1 MIRGDGLASAGHPPH
16 HVLMPS
22 KEDLAPFRKT
32 RKVTKLATRLGNS
45 AANCV
50 LHVMVN
56 DRAGLVRESGAFLI
70 QLEKLWKAR
79 GLDSEQVWAELSERI
94 RLADELR
101 ANGIRPRKG
110 GQYRSTKLP

>member
-1 MIRGDGLASAGHPPH
+1 MIWGGGLASAGHPPH
-16 HVLMPS
+16 HVVMPF
-22 KEDLAPFRKT
+22 KEDLVPFRKT

-56 DRAGLVRESGAFLI
+56 DRGGLVRESGAFLI